1 VTDSLLESI
10 RKTISESAFLAT
22 LAMLRVD
29 GGHQFAL
36 GNSQVRP
43 LEPTEIEG
51 LRSAGCSASSW
62 SQILVAEDFDWRR
75 VERVRFLE
83 NVVLGR
89 FRGNTIV
96 ALGLEQPTGVYDS
109 VLAHCVIGHDALVE
123 RVGLMSRVV
132 VGQRAI
138 VWNCGRVVCR
148 GATTF
153 GSDTMITVGPQSGGR
168 RVPLYAEI
176 DVPGAAA
183 LATCKNT
190 DQLGAYE
197 AIRLDYRIRARF
209 DRTILCADS
218 RLLQVDTVTDAFVG
232 VGSLVDGCRLL
243 AESTLLSSVEEPV
256 RILGA
261 QSVQNSVLQ
270 WGSSVESGGTVQSA
284 LLAEHSCVQDQGSL
298 RNSLLGPNS
307 VVGRGEVDACL
318 LGPFVALH
326 HQSMLI
332 STVWPEGKG
341 NISSGANVGANH
353 TGRAPDQEFWPGEG
367 MFIGLGVNVR
377 FPADFTMAPY
387 SVLAC
392 SVTTSPQRVEFPFS
406 LINSPTHSFPHLPP
420 TLNQIVPAWLLTDT
434 LYTLV
439 RNERKYRQR
448 NKARRLAFDGR
459 ILRPEIHELIRD
471 ACRRLESVD
480 TQKAVYTEKDIPGL
494 GKNYLLEEVR
504 GAALRGYRWFL
515 RLDGLR
521 SLHQHVAAL
530 LPHDPVRARGALK
543 ESSGDAGWEGQRR
556 WLAERERFSDV
567 VSALTELTLMLDLFA
582 RDVERSKAKDDQR
595 GARIRSDYA
604 SVHQAA
610 ADDPVIQ
617 ETWREI
623 RQEKAEIEKTREQ
636 LAKRN
641 G

>member
-1 VTDSLLESI
+1 MTDSLLESI
-10 RKTISESAFLAT
+10 RKIISESAFLAT
-22 LAMLRVD
+22 LAELRSD
-29 GGHQFAL
+29 SGRQFAL
-36 GNSQVRP
+36 GNSQIRP
-43 LEPTEIEG
+43 LEREEIEG
-51 LRSAGCSASSW
+51 LRSAGCSAKNW
-62 SQILVAEDFDWRR
+62 SQILVTEHFDWRR
-75 VERVRFLE
+75 VERVRFLD

-89 FRGNTIV
+89 FTGNAIV
-96 ALGLEQPTGVYDS
+96 APGLEQPTGVYDS

-132 VGQRAI
+132 VGQRSV

-148 GATTF
+148 GATTY

-168 RVPLYAEI
+168 RVPLHAEI

-183 LATCKNT
+183 LATCKNA

-197 AIRLDYRIRARF
+197 VIRSEYRARAKF
-209 DRTILCADS
+209 DRTVICADA
-218 RLLQVDTVTDAFVG
+218 RLLQAETVTDSFVG
-232 VGSLVDGCRLL
+232 PGSVVDGCRLI
-243 AESTLLSSVEEPV
+243 AESTLLGSVEEPV
-256 RILGA
+256 TVRGA
-261 QSVQNSVLQ
+261 QSVQNSILQ
-270 WGSSVESGGTVQSA
+270 WGSSVESGGTVLNA
-284 LLAEHSCVQDQGSL
+284 VLIEHSCVQDQGSL

-307 VVGRGEVDACL
+307 VVGRGEVDSCL

-377 FPADFTMAPY
+377 FPADFTLAPY

-459 ILRPEIHELIRD
+459 ILRPEIHELIRN

-521 SLHQHVAAL
+521 TLHRHVAAL
-530 LPHDPVRARGALK
+530 LPNDPARARGALK
-543 ESSGDAGWEGQRR
+543 ESSGDAGWECQRR

-567 VSALTELTLMLDLFA
+567 VSALTELGVMLDFFA

-595 GARIRSDYA
+595 GTRIRNDYA
-604 SVHQAA
+604 NVHVAA
-610 ADDPVIQ
+610 AEDPVVQ

-623 RQEKAEIEKTREQ
+623 RQEKTEIENTKEE
-636 LAKRN
+636 LGKGN